1 MYRFFFTEDMYRF
14 SREEFYWEMHLLA
27 VGGAASPSHSLYNG
41 GQHDTLYITVVLQI
55 LEK

>member
-1 MYRFFFTEDMYRF
+1 MYRF

-41 GQHDTLYITVVLQI
+41 GQHGTLYITVVLQI